1 MGGTFSNSSFET
13 GVLMAYSAAAR
24 MAKMMDLFIAF
35 IFLNFKVE
43 NTMILALLKYH
54 SANLFK
60 RTGLL
65 QNSAKRWCSEAKP
78 AFDKSKVNTGE
89 IRPLPE
95 WMP

>member
-1 MGGTFSNSSFET
+1 
-13 GVLMAYSAAAR
+13 
-24 MAKMMDLFIAF
+24 
-35 IFLNFKVE
+35 
-43 NTMILALLKYH
+43 MILALLKYH

-65 QNSAKRWCSEAKP
+65 QNSAKRRCSEAKP

-95 WMP
+95 RMP